1 MYGLDLRKRVVNFV
15 RSGGSKAEAARRYEI
30 SEATVYSWLNRP
42 DLKPTVVSRRRRKLD
57 WQAVAEHVRQY
68 PEARLIDRAKHFG
81 VTISSMHYALKQMK
95 ITRKKTAK
103 ISRA

>member
-1 MYGLDLRKRVVNFV
+1 MYGLDLRTRVVNFV
-15 RSGGSKAEAARRYEI
+15 HSGGSKAEAARRYEV
-30 SEATVYSWLNRP
+30 SEATVYSWLKRP
-42 DLKPTVVSRRRRKLD
+42 DLKPTIVKRRHRKLD
-57 WQAVAEHVRQY
+57 WQAVAEHVRRY
-68 PEARLIDRAKHFG
+68 PDERLRDRAKHFG